1 MSDEIYLVAIW
12 KKTGN
17 ERERVRVGKTK
28 KKSHL
33 KMLKMWT
40 ETQARKMSIKERKG
54 GGEKRERDEG
64 RVQNTQQ
71 GES

>member
-1 MSDEIYLVAIW
+1 M
-12 KKTGN
+12 K
-17 ERERVRVGKTK
+17 GKECEWGKQK